1 MNRPGWVGRLVGT
14 SYALLISAVSLTAAD
29 TGKDQAEV
37 TQRAEYAS
45 EVFREIMSVPDKSVP
60 QDLLEK
66 AHCAVIIPGMKKG
79 AFIVGAKYGKGFITC
94 RGETKAWSAPANVR
108 VEGGSIGFQIGGGE
122 VDLFLLVMNEAGAK
136 KLLRSEFK
144 IGGEASAMA
153 GPVGRTVQA
162 NTDAF
167 MRAEILGWSRS
178 RGAFAGVAL
187 EGSTLREDIS
197 DNKALYGRA
206 LTNEQIIRGGTAVP
220 AAARPLITGLSQYS
234 FREK

>member
-1 MNRPGWVGRLVGT
+1 MNNKRWLGAGC
-14 SYALLISAVSLTAAD
+14 AVLMSVASLTAAD
-29 TGKDQAEV
+29 VEKDKAEV
-37 TQRAEYAS
+37 SQRLEYAA
-45 EVFREIMSVPDKSVP
+45 EVFREIMGVPDKSVP

-66 AHCAVIIPGMKKG
+66 AHCAIIIPGMKKG

-108 VEGGSIGFQIGGGE
+108 VEGGSVGFQIGGGE
-122 VDLFLLVMNEAGAK
+122 VDLFLLVMNSAGAK

-144 IGGEASAMA
+144 IGAEASAMA

-162 NTDAF
+162 NTDAY

-187 EGSTLREDIS
+187 EGSTLREDMS

-206 LTNEQIIRGGTAVP
+206 LTNEQIVK
-220 AAARPLITGLSQYS
+220 TGVATPPEAQPIMSLLGRYS

>member
-1 MNRPGWVGRLVGT
+1 MNNKRWIGIGCT
-14 SYALLISAVSLTAAD
+14 LLMAASASAAD
-29 TGKDQAEV
+29 VDKTQAEV
-37 TQRAEYAS
+37 NQRLEYAS
-45 EVFREIMSVPDKSVP
+45 EVFREIMGTPDKGVP

-66 AHCAVIIPGMKKG
+66 AHCAIVIPGMKQG

-94 RGETKAWSAPANVR
+94 RGETRAWSAPANIR
-108 VEGGSIGFQIGGGE
+108 LEGGSIGFQIGGGE
-122 VDLFLLVMNEAGAK
+122 VDLFLLVMNAAGAK
-136 KLLRSEFK
+136 RLLRSEFK

-153 GPVGRTVQA
+153 GPVGRSVQA
-162 NTDAF
+162 NTDAY

-178 RGAFAGVAL
+178 RGAFAGIAL

-206 LTNEQIIRGGTAVP
+206 LTNEQILHNSVPVPTAGK
-220 AAARPLITGLSQYS
+220 PLIAQLSRYS

>member
-1 MNRPGWVGRLVGT
+1 MNSNRWTAV
-14 SYALLISAVSLTAAD
+14 SCALLMSVASLTAAD
-29 TGKDQAEV
+29 HEKTQAEV
-37 TQRAEYAS
+37 TQRLQYAS
-45 EVFREIMSVPDKSVP
+45 EVFREIMATPDKSVP

-66 AHCAVIIPGMKKG
+66 AHCAIIIPGMKKG

-94 RGETKAWSAPANVR
+94 RGDARAWSAPANVR
-108 VEGGSIGFQIGGGE
+108 VEGGSVGLQIGGGE

-136 KLLRSEFK
+136 RLLRSEFK

-162 NTDAF
+162 NTDAY

-187 EGSTLREDIS
+187 EGSTLREDMD

-206 LTNEQIIRGGTAVP
+206 LTNEQIIRSGTAAP
-220 AAARPLITGLSQYS
+220 AAAKPLLSQLSRYS